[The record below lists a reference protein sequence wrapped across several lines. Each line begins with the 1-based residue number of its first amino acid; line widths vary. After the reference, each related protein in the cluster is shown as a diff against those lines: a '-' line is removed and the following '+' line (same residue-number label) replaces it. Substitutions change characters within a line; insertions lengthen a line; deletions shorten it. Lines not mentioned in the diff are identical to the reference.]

1 MGDRGSSAKAASGD
15 RHRPQQRMEGE
26 EPRQERQQTAA
37 EVQADDDYHVDPIEL
52 QKAQQ
57 WMEIMRQPPDA
68 RKIPQSLLGEVHRGE
83 TRNPHLMEAVSA
95 YFKGLLRPRDPDPHH
110 PVPGRQPAP

>member
-68 RKIPQSLLGEVHRGE
+68 RKIPQSEWSTLWYR
-83 TRNPHLMEAVSA
+83 
-95 YFKGLLRPRDPDPHH
+95 
-110 PVPGRQPAP
+110 RQPACFTCQMKAIVFCSM